1 MGESGA
7 RSGAQPDFS
16 RAGGAK
22 KRMSSRSEFRPQSK
36 KISSADEIKIVCGRN
51 FFHLRCVWGRA
62 GLSGHSGFSGFS
74 GFSGNS
80 VHSGH
85 SGYSGYSGISGHSGP
100 SGISGPSVIP
110 QKKRGFRPLLKK
122 TQKCRRF
129 SAPESSVR
137 LPRRCPCGAA
147 CRWLRGGP
155 EGRTARGQQRCSR
168 SAG

>member
-1 MGESGA
+1 MGGSGA
-7 RSGAQPDFS
+7 QSGAQPDFS

-36 KISSADEIKIVCGRN
+36 KISSADEIKIVCGRKKFQLRTN

-62 GLSGHSGFSGFS
+62 GHSGHSGLS

-80 VHSGH
+80 VH
-85 SGYSGYSGISGHSGP
+85 SGHSGP

-129 SAPESSVR
+129 SAPESFVR